1 MYIQMGIQLILEE
14 AAAASP
20 YHLTGKPLLPFRV
33 VAGHVQRECLYK
45 IPSLTP
51 VCCLKGDSNHDRN
64 RPSDGEDNYSYD

>member
-20 YHLTGKPLLPFRV
+20 YHLTGKPFLPIRGG
-33 VAGHVQRECLYK
+33 AGMRSENVFTK
-45 IPSLTP
+45 PFTDT